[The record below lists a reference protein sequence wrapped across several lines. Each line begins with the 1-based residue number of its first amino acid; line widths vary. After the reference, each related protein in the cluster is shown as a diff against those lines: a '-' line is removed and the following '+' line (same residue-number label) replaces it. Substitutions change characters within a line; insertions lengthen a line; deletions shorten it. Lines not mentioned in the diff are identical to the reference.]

1 MNTDLLQSKDA
12 FCPGNR
18 VEAIDAMAGYLDSLK
33 FHKNEIDD
41 FTQYWKSK
49 LPSAS
54 HYCIYPQENRDIA
67 GTSDL
72 EITPKPARETR
83 VWFFVV
89 VEPTPST
96 RKMDIASQFKLKPL
110 HQLARLRGAST
121 STTVGN
127 RPEAIEVHEWGVSF
141 IAEPGHP

>member
-33 FHKNEIDD
+33 
-41 FTQYWKSK
+41 

-72 EITPKPARETR
+72 EISPKPARETR